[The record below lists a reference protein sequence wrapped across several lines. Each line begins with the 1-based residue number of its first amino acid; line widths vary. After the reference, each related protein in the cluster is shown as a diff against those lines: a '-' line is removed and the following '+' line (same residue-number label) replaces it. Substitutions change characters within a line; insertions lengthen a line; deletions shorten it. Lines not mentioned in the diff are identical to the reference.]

1 MSRKTSKVVVA
12 EEASE
17 VAAVALIAE
26 KVEAISATRIAEEA
40 LAVAEAAEVVAAKEA
55 ADVVN
60 AEEAVRIAEV
70 AVSHSG
76 GKLQLSDRA
85 VEYLSVLLA
94 QHFGAAT
101 VEEND
106 AWRESVES
114 GNQVLVRS
122 GPLQLEITDV
132 PFVIGDAS
140 TDLTGGN
147 ILLNVHRQLADVR
160 LLD

>member
-17 VAAVALIAE
+17 VDAALLTE
-26 KVEAISATRIAEEA
+26 KVEAEAATRIASEA
-40 LAVAEAAEVVAAKEA
+40 AAVDDALIGELAEAAEVDIVAAAKVASTA
-55 ADVVN
+55 A
-60 AEEAVRIAEV
+60 V
-70 AVSHSG
+70 AVLHSG
-76 GKLQLSDRA
+76 GTLQLSDRA